1 MLGEAVLPLRCLFG
15 LRWPITSMVWLKA
28 ASKRTHSNMCL
39 PGQLLPVPT
48 FLYEATADPCLC
60 MRPSDIHWR
69 AWFSL
74 LWAHCSFS
82 LYPGAYKVLLVH
94 SKTFCF
100 PHSCGNPV
108 IKSHCP
114 SKSESL
120 GIPSAFAN
128 PQVGKS
134 KIKLWMGIE
143 FYQKCLLI
151 YWVDNFSV
159 NVAITM
165 IDFEMLS
172 WCCISR
178 INLT

>member
-60 MRPSDIHWR
+60 MRPSDTHRR

-94 SKTFCF
+94 SKDSLFPTFMWKSCYQIPLSFKIRIPGDSQCF
-100 PHSCGNPV
+100 CQSPGWEVKNK
-108 IKSHCP
+108 IMNGYWIL
-114 SKSESL
+114 SKV
-120 GIPSAFAN
+120 FAY
-128 PQVGKS
+128 
-134 KIKLWMGIE
+134 L
-143 FYQKCLLI
+143 
-151 YWVDNFSV
+151 
-159 NVAITM
+159 
-165 IDFEMLS
+165 LS
-172 WCCISR
+172 W
-178 INLT
+178 